1 MSSIGGS
8 VSSSFWR
15 SGTFIL
21 AGTAVATVVF
31 RLGSNL
37 ILTRLLSP
45 EIFGFVAIVISV
57 SVVLTLITDMGF
69 HAFVVRHPRGEEREF
84 LDTVWTVRVI
94 RSAIL
99 VVLILL
105 AAPWLASLYGRPET
119 TPAILVLAFVFAL
132 DGVSSLGVISATRQ
146 ERAGFVSIF
155 DFVMTVL
162 TTCILVAVVI
172 VIRSEWGFLLG
183 FVLGAAV
190 RAVASY
196 TAFPGSFRR
205 LSLDRGAA
213 KELVAFAWIVV
224 PSSIITLALT
234 QWDKVVFPRFLD
246 LGEFGL
252 YMVALGIV
260 GAITSFTIAYTHRIV
275 YPALAR
281 LSRDDPE
288 GLIADYYQLRLYV
301 TAALALSIGMV
312 AGASGIIVQVLFDD
326 RYLGVAWYLGVLVFA
341 PAFQYNVGCAEAYLV
356 AVGKISWVLTF
367 NVLRLVHVIF
377 FGSIGYYFIGI
388 TGLLLAMA
396 TMDVPAMVVGWELL
410 RRAKALRLW
419 HEASFLALLAFGF
432 GLGYVADL
440 TAKWLIAKGWLP
452 QF

>member
-1 MSSIGGS
+1 MNSSGGS

-21 AGTAVATVVF
+21 AATAVATVVF

-84 LDTVWTVRVI
+84 LDTVWTVRAI

-105 AAPWLASLYGRPET
+105 TAPWLASLYGRPET
-119 TPAILVLAFVFAL
+119 TLAILVLAFVFAL
-132 DGVSSLGVISATRQ
+132 EGVSSLGVISATRQ

-155 DFVMTVL
+155 DFVMTVV
-162 TTCILVAVVI
+162 TTCLLVAVVI

-196 TAFPGSFRR
+196 MAFPNSFRR
-205 LSLDRGAA
+205 LRLDRGAA
-213 KELVAFAWIVV
+213 KELIAFAWIVV

-234 QWDKVVFPRFLD
+234 QWDKVVLPRFLD
-246 LGEFGL
+246 LAEFGL

-275 YPALAR
+275 YPTLAR
-281 LSRDDPE
+281 LARDDTE
-288 GLIADYYQLRLYV
+288 GLNADYYRLRLYV
-301 TAALALSIGMV
+301 TAILALSIGMV

-326 RYLGVAWYLGVLVFA
+326 RYLGVALYLGILAFA

-356 AVGKISWVLTF
+356 AVGKIRWVLIF
-367 NVLRLVHVIF
+367 NVLRLVHVIV

-396 TMDVPAMVVGWELL
+396 TMDVPAMVLGWELL

-419 HEASFLALLAFGF
+419 HEAFFLALLALGF
-432 GLGYVADL
+432 GLGRVADL
-440 TAKWLIAKGWLP
+440 TALWLIANGWLP